1 MGYVVGAKTTLLA
14 GGDWRWGLRVTPI
27 LGTVA
32 VFLILFLMTD
42 PPRGE
47 SEGHGELKP
56 TTYAQDIKCLGK
68 NKSFIFSTIAFT
80 CVTFCTGALSW
91 WGPKYIEAAV
101 ASSMVDDI
109 PSISMHNISLVF
121 GVITMFSGIVGV
133 PLGSILSTKLKQKYP
148 RADPVICAFGLLT
161 SAAFLAVGLLTASW
175 NIYLAFFV
183 LFLGEVTLN
192 LNWSIVADIL
202 LYVVVPTRRSTAE
215 ALQILISHALGDAG
229 SPYLIGIV
237 SLFKDIVMHL

>member
-1 MGYVVGAKTTLLA
+1 
-14 GGDWRWGLRVTPI
+14 
-27 LGTVA
+27 
-32 VFLILFLMTD
+32 
-42 PPRGE
+42 
-47 SEGHGELKP
+47 
-56 TTYAQDIKCLGK
+56 
-68 NKSFIFSTIAFT
+68 
-80 CVTFCTGALSW
+80 
-91 WGPKYIEAAV
+91 
-101 ASSMVDDI
+101 
-109 PSISMHNISLVF
+109 MHNVSLVF
-121 GVITMFSGIVGV
+121 GVVTMMSGIVGV

-161 SAAFLAVGLLTASW
+161 SAAFLAVGLLTANW

-237 SLFKDIVMHL
+237 STFIHRLALLSVVIFRAGSIVHHYILSFRRVHFLYFELVYCICFLCQCHSKLCITDSTNV